1 MAKTVTSLGQSSS
14 TWMIFWLEARPRAR
28 SSVTNLK
35 DLFDFG
41 KWVEMTGKQNMMYC
55 GGLLETVGP
64 DVILSF
70 GA

>member
-1 MAKTVTSLGQSSS
+1 M
-14 TWMIFWLEARPRAR
+14 
-28 SSVTNLK
+28 TNLK